1 MRVHLSSMDHR
12 DQDRHRDR
20 NQHLELAKRDLDRG
34 GSNEQELKLRN
45 LKLRKLLYGI
55 CQFTQV
61 IDLENTDLS
70 RVLDA
75 LYAEAQ
81 MQEFGVQADA
91 KSGYAG
97 NAATQYNVIN
107 AVCVNDLRLTST
119 TNVPGHVQLERRMWH
134 R

>member
-1 MRVHLSSMDHR
+1 MRLSSMDHR

-20 NQHLELAKRDLDRG
+20 NQRLELAKRDLDQG

-45 LKLRKLLYGI
+45 LLYGI

-107 AVCVNDLRLTST
+107 AVCVNDLRSTIT
-119 TNVPGHVQLERRMWH
+119 TNAPEHLQLERFL
-134 R
+134 